1 MQPVRTPTLIQR
13 AAAITL
19 RPEQTWRGIA
29 ADPALPGTV
38 LVRYALPLLAIGPVA
53 GMIGGQVFGINL
65 GLASYRPTPL
75 AGLGLALAS
84 LIAALA
90 ALIGLTMVA
99 ERVAPRFGGQDNRAR
114 AFKLVAYSLTP
125 AWIAGLL
132 GLVPPLAGLGVLA
145 GLYSLYLFHRGA
157 PVLLHVPEP
166 RAAGFTA
173 LTALAAIALHWLAA
187 VLLAGMA
194 ALASP
199 APVPLAAG
207 EQSASLALP
216 GAAKIDL
223 AAADPAPWQ
232 EAAAPAPGGAPR
244 RIDMATLQALLPAT
258 AAGYQRV
265 AVDAAGVG
273 GIGARA
279 AATYRLGEREV
290 RLEIIDLAVL
300 GAVTGAIGGLGIEQN
315 HEDANGYRRTRSV
328 DGVIQSES
336 WDKARSRGSFG
347 TQVAGRFM
355 VQGSGQADSIAQLK
369 AMVATIDQARLAELA
384 E

>member
-75 AGLGLALAS
+75 AGLGLALAD

-99 ERVAPRFGGQDNRAR
+99 ERLAPRFAGQDNRAR
-114 AFKLVAYSLTP
+114 AFTLVAYSLTP
-125 AWIAGLL
+125 AWIARLL

-157 PVLLHVPEP
+157 PVLLRVPEP

-194 ALASP
+194 ALAGP

-207 EQSASLALP
+207 EQGASLALP

-232 EAAAPAPGGAPR
+232 NAAAPGPGAPR